1 MQTRILIPINNPNS
15 TKQRKIRRLIIMEKQ
30 LLQRYMV
37 KHLLI
42 YYRSLGCLIFQIIT
56 LIPLGT
62 KDRYV
67 IKGRNYS
74 RKGLLYIGQFSYAEL
89 LRKQRLFSTQ
99 ATRIIKKQC
108 DSQFIHNIDN
118 RVIEVMEKML
128 VFNRDRRIKPQEV
141 INILNKLV

>member
-141 INILNKLV
+141 INILNKFI